1 MFFSEAHCVLL
12 LILLFFIIWL
22 ESKHYAYV
30 ETFGLSEDLTRI
42 SYIAYITFV
51 FGFFGPIVWLAFL

>member
-1 MFFSEAHCVLL
+1 VLL

-22 ESKHYAYV
+22 EGKHYAYV

>member
-1 MFFSEAHCVLL
+1 MWLSESHCVLL

-22 ESKHYAYV
+22 EGKHYAYV

-42 SYIAYITFV
+42 SYIAYISYISHSVALIQT
-51 FGFFGPIVWLAFL
+51 